1 MKHYL
6 LLVLALLGLAAFLP
20 TESKAAV
27 VWSSNRGTTP
37 AIIKVIVTTTITI
50 ITGTIGTTISL

>member
-27 VWSSNRGTTP
+27 VVQPGYHTSYYQGHRHYYHHYYHRHYWHNY
-37 AIIKVIVTTTITI
+37 
-50 ITGTIGTTISL
+50 